1 MAAEDD
7 LDLDVETAK
16 KSGGSKMT
24 IIIAVVVVLVLA
36 LSGLA
41 TYLLLGKDS
50 APAMDA
56 DDASPPSSEPAPP
69 PKGPMSYLP
78 LSPAFVVNFAGDSDI
93 RFLQLDL
100 QLGSRDA
107 GVLEQVREHSP
118 AIRNEL
124 VILFSSQDPEVLNT
138 REGKEQLR
146 QDTLAAV
153 RRVLRQ
159 EAGMD
164 GVDNVYFTSFV
175 MQ

>member
-16 KSGGSKMT
+16 KSGGSKMI

-41 TYLLLGKDS
+41 TYLLLGNDS
-50 APAMDA
+50 APAMDV
-56 DDASPPSSEPAPP
+56 DDASPPSSEPAPT